1 MDKVRIAV
9 IGCGSI
15 ANHYHMPALKQC
27 QGVEWGTACD
37 IIPERAAEAQEKFGF
52 EKTTANYREVLADP
66 SIDAVF
72 ILTKIECH
80 AEISIAAAMAKKDIF
95 MQKAI
100 AYSLAEARKI
110 MDAVKKNDVKMTISF
125 MHRYF
130 DESIKA
136 AEIIKSG
143 VLGELQNIRVRN
155 ATKNP
160 ESTAASYGGCMMD
173 IGGHGIDF
181 IRSITG
187 EEIIKVLSLNKMGSD
202 AGGYGWDA
210 NLNGD
215 ELFAVQMYQ
224 LSSGVRVIHE
234 IFWSQVSK
242 TERFDAE
249 VYGRKGALYIRNPFL
264 EKKLLLGRA
273 RGETLNDIDWE
284 YSEYEKTFF
293 GQRHHELFI
302 DDLRYGK
309 NLSLSCADGFAAI
322 AAIEGARRSMVSG
335 HWETVYKPTDGG
347 GKTV

>member
-27 QGVEWGTACD
+27 QGVEWGIACD
-37 IIPERAAEAQEKFGF
+37 IIPERAEGARKKFGF
-52 EKTTANYREVLADP
+52 EKTAADYREVLADP

-80 AEISIAAAMAKKDIF
+80 AEISIAAAAAKKHIF

-100 AYSLAEARKI
+100 GYSLAEARKI
-110 MDAVKKNDVKMTISF
+110 MDAVEKNGVKMSISF

-136 AEIIKSG
+136 REIIKSG
-143 VLGELQNIRVRN
+143 ILGELQNIRVRN

-160 ESTAASYGGCMMD
+160 ESTAPGYGGCMMD
-173 IGGHGIDF
+173 IGGHGIDL
-181 IRSITG
+181 IRSLTG
-187 EEIIKVLSLNKMGSD
+187 EEIVQVLSLNKMG
-202 AGGYGWDA
+202 GGIGGCGWEG

-224 LSSGVRVIHE
+224 LSSGIRVIHE

-242 TERFDAE
+242 TERFDTE
-249 VYGRKGALYIRNPFL
+249 VYGRKGVLYIRNPFL
-264 EKKLLLGRA
+264 EKELLLGRA
-273 RGETLNDIDWE
+273 WGEAANGIDWE
-284 YSEYEKTFF
+284 YPEYEKTFF

-322 AAIEGARRSMVSG
+322 AVIEGARRSMVSG
-335 HWETVYKPTDGG
+335 HWEMVYKPTDRG